1 MKRIKFLSFC
11 CMAVF
16 LLTACGSS
24 SSKGE
29 DKGEEEK
36 ITVTGADGK
45 EYTSYQQACR
55 VGDFEAAHKFLD
67 FLHDNYVDGY
77 GKADDYESYQ
87 VRDVR
92 EKYHAALNAIF
103 KQEMMFLASDG
114 SEQAAD
120 KVVYLLT
127 EIPEEGSAY
136 PDGRYSWWK
145 IVEGSEEAK
154 EHVTYCKWVTNYN
167 SLCTQILDLAISQE
181 NQYLAK
187 KVIKMYKQNVINEK
201 AYRNEKSDDYMVKRT
216 WADKEAAIAKCKE
229 AGINL

>member
-1 MKRIKFLSFC
+1 MKRIKILNFC
-11 CMAVF
+11 CVAVF

-24 SSKGE
+24 SSKN
-29 DKGEEEK
+29 EEEK
-36 ITVTGADGK
+36 ISVTGADGK
-45 EYTSYQQACR
+45 EYTSYQEACR
-55 VGDFEAAHKFLD
+55 AGDFEAAHKFLD
-67 FLHDNYVDGY
+67 VLHDKYVEGY
-77 GKADDYESYQ
+77 GEAHEYDSYQ

-127 EIPEEGSAY
+127 EIPEEGSAH
-136 PDGRYSWWK
+136 PDGRYSWVK
-145 IVEGSEEAK
+145 IREDCDEAK

-187 KVIKMYKQNVINEK
+187 KVIKMYKQNVINEED
-201 AYRNEKSDDYMVKRT
+201 AYKKENSDDYKVKRT

-229 AGINL
+229 AGINLE

>member
-1 MKRIKFLSFC
+1 MSRYFFMSFC
-11 CMAVF
+11 CIAVF

-24 SSKGE
+24 SS
-29 DKGEEEK
+29 KGEEEK

-55 VGDFEAAHKFLD
+55 AGDFEAAHQFLD
-67 FLHDNYVDGY
+67 VLHDKYF
-77 GKADDYESYQ
+77 ESYGEAREYDSYE

-92 EKYHAALNAIF
+92 EKYHAALKAIF

-114 SEQAAD
+114 SEQASD

-127 EIPEEGSAY
+127 EIPEEGSAH
-136 PDGRYSWWK
+136 PDGRYDWIK
-145 IVEGSEEAK
+145 IREDCEEAK
-154 EHVTYCKWVTNYN
+154 DHTTYCKWVTNYN

-187 KVIKMYKQNVINEK
+187 KVIKMYKQNVINER
-201 AYRNEKSDDYMVKRT
+201 AYRNENSDDYKVMRT

-229 AGINL
+229 AGIDL

>member
-1 MKRIKFLSFC
+1 MKKIN
-11 CMAVF
+11 
-16 LLTACGSS
+16 LLALLCLTIGFVSCGSS
-24 SSKGE
+24 SSKN
-29 DKGEEEK
+29 EEEK

-55 VGDFEAAHKFLD
+55 AGDFEAAHQFLD
-67 FLHDNYVDGY
+67 ILHDKYFEGY
-77 GKADDYESYQ
+77 GEAREYDSYE

-92 EKYHAALNAIF
+92 EKYHAALKAIF

-127 EIPEEGSAY
+127 EIPEEGSAH
-136 PDGRYSWWK
+136 PDGRYDWIK
-145 IVEGSEEAK
+145 ISENCEEAK
-154 EHVTYCKWVTNYN
+154 DHTTYCKWVTNYN

-187 KVIKMYKQNVINEK
+187 KVIKMYKQNVINER
-201 AYRNEKSDDYMVKRT
+201 AYRNENSDDYKVMRT
-216 WADKEAAIAKCKE
+216 WVDKEAAIAKCKE
-229 AGINL
+229 AGINLE

>member
-1 MKRIKFLSFC
+1 
-11 CMAVF
+11 MAVF

-120 KVVYLLT
+120 KVFYLLT
-127 EIPEEGSAY
+127 EIPEEGSAH
-136 PDGRYSWWK
+136 PDGRYSWVK
-145 IVEGSEEAK
+145 NREDCDEAK

-187 KVIKMYKQNVINEK
+187 KVIKMYKQNVINEED
-201 AYRNEKSDDYMVKRT
+201 AYREENSDDNKVKRT
-216 WADKEAAIAKCKE
+216 WTDKEAAIAKCKE
-229 AGINL
+229 AGINLE